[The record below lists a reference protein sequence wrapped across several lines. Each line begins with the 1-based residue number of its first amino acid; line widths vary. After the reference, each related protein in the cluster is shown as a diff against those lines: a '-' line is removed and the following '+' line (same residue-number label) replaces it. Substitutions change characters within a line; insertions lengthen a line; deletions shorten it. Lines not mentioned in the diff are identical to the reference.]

1 MALTEEEVK
10 ALEKEAN
17 LARRRNIAAAN
28 LADAHGTAG
37 MQRAYN
43 QMRDKSD
50 MAAHERYMARRRA
63 FVERNPLA
71 VPGEERRRLQLQED
85 RGSLRAHEMAMLDKR
100 NAGNLA
106 VAKENRGAAREQGL
120 DAANAKAQADLE
132 LGRIN
137 KGLKETELK
146 NQLTMHEQTMAN
158 NLELADKK
166 GALDKELE
174 TIRVQGAL
182 SQTTIKNKHEDSMN
196 QAKHANNLQVAGVNA
211 DATVKAAKHKAEEAM
226 ALAKYRADQSEI
238 RQTRRWVSERN
249 NDTGRVY
256 KNKSWR
262 DLSPEEQRE
271 YAESQGYDLSL
282 IDM

>member
-1 MALTEEEVK
+1 MALTQEEVEK
-10 ALEKEAN
+10 LEEEAN

-28 LADAHGTAG
+28 LADARGTAG

-43 QMRDKSD
+43 QMRAESD

-63 FVERNPLA
+63 FAERNPLA

-106 VAKENRGAAREQGL
+106 VAQENRGAAREQGL
-120 DAANAKAQADLE
+120 DAAKAKAQADLE

-146 NQLTMHEQTMAN
+146 NQLTMHEQTLAN

-174 TIRVQGAL
+174 TIKVQSAL
-182 SQTTIKNKHEDSMN
+182 NQAAIKNKHEDSMN
-196 QAKHANNLQVAGVNA
+196 QAKHANDLKVAETNA
-211 DATVKAAKHKAEEAM
+211 DATVKAAKHKAEEAK
-226 ALAKYRADQSEI
+226 ALARYRADQSEI

-249 NDTGRVY
+249 NDTGSVY
-256 KNKSWR
+256 KNKRWR
-262 DLSPEEQRE
+262 DLSPEERRA